1 MLFLTRGGK
10 ILGSRGS
17 YYRRVLNTTG
27 LDEFKIISVLGK
39 LSASRYSGIA
49 NAKLPD
55 PIVSYVC
62 KYSRLQTSEAYK
74 GHSHDLTN
82 LMFYLLDRIN

>member
-49 NAKLPD
+49 NAR

-62 KYSRLQTSEAYK
+62 KYSRLQTSGAYK
-74 GHSHDLTN
+74 GHGHNNPTSLIS
-82 LMFYLLDRIN
+82 YLLDKIN